1 MGGSGRSRQEVYLE
15 QRRISGFWRAFAT
28 QRSFDPAGEKK
39 KSGSAYRGIT
49 AEAMILSVLVRRARP
64 FWPALPLPLAL
75 LMGCAFSRGSAKMP
89 PLPAQSL
96 PAVKVTT
103 RCEGGVTHFYVENKE
118 LCEVTMTFGLDL
130 SNLKANVS
138 LPYTATFSPGATIEA
153 FTLTPAINGAEW
165 EYSYTNYFKLGS
177 NCARHDDSYVYQ
189 LPYAPGSKFKVTQ
202 GYNGS
207 FSHKGSN
214 QYAIDW
220 QMPEG
225 TPVNAARGG
234 VVVKVK
240 DDSSTGGSS
249 LKYDPFNNYV
259 LIRHD
264 DGTLGHYCHLLKGG
278 VCVQP
283 GQRVQVG
290 QQIALSGNTGFSSGA
305 HLHFSVFKT
314 KDGRERISIPTKF
327 KTADGQVVT
336 LVEGKRYKAAPIENA
351 TAPTIASGTKPRAV
365 AAQ

>member
-1 MGGSGRSRQEVYLE
+1 
-15 QRRISGFWRAFAT
+15 
-28 QRSFDPAGEKK
+28 
-39 KSGSAYRGIT
+39 
-49 AEAMILSVLVRRARP
+49 
-64 FWPALPLPLAL
+64 
-75 LMGCAFSRGSAKMP
+75 MGCAFSRGSAKMP
-89 PLPAQSL
+89 PLSPESL

-103 RCEGGVTHFYVENKE
+103 KCEGGVTHFYVENKE
-118 LCEVTMTFGLDL
+118 LCEVTMTFGLDI
-130 SNLKANVS
+130 SNLRGSVTF
-138 LPYTATFSPGATIEA
+138 PYTATFSPGAMTEA
-153 FTLTPAINGAEW
+153 FTLTPSLSGAEW

-177 NCARHDDSYVYQ
+177 NWAKHDDSYVYQ
-189 LPYAPGSKFKVTQ
+189 LPYAPGSKYKVTQ

-225 TPVNAARGG
+225 TPVYAARGG
-234 VVVKVK
+234 VVVKIK
-240 DDSSTGGSS
+240 DDSSTGGPSI
-249 LKYDPFNNYV
+249 KYDPYNNYV

-278 VCVQP
+278 VCVKP
-283 GQRVQVG
+283 GQLVEVG

-327 KTADGQVVT
+327 KTADAEATT
-336 LVEGKRYKAAPIENA
+336 LVEGRRYKSAEIETAA
-351 TAPTIASGTKPRAV
+351 IASIRADTKSHRVV
-365 AAQ
+365 AQ